1 HAPGPL
7 AQLHHGAALHP
18 DRRPLAGERLRLAGA
33 VTGEGRHYR
42 LDDGRPTSTR
52 RPAMVNLGLPSPTSV
67 VRLPVRRTKELG
79 AAVRRALGGLRQ
91 VRQQDQEGTVVAK
104 SAQIALGIG
113 LSLLGVICL
122 LTLSLIAGIV
132 GGAAEARPPSFTAFE
147 SE

>member
-1 HAPGPL
+1 
-7 AQLHHGAALHP
+7 
-18 DRRPLAGERLRLAGA
+18 
-33 VTGEGRHYR
+33 
-42 LDDGRPTSTR
+42 
-52 RPAMVNLGLPSPTSV
+52 MVNLGLPSPTSV

-132 GGAAEARPPSFTAFE
+132 LIAIGVALIIGATT
-147 SE
+147 